1 MSTGMSEL
9 FWNQHAAW
17 PLLGTLQLLPLA
29 GVALLLKLGERPLT
43 LVAGRLIVL
52 AELLLAVVLYRQ
64 SDAANPAYQFAE
76 RLDLFG
82 PLSYHAG
89 ADGLTVLFVLLG
101 ALIVF
106 LVMLYS
112 MVRGLFDSARLL
124 AVVLAVEGVM
134 MSLLNTLN
142 LLWFVLAS
150 AAELGLV
157 GYLIGR
163 WSNSPEKE
171 RAMRIFY
178 QFQGVGL
185 AVLLAGVLALGWAYH
200 DSTGAVWS
208 FDLLEL
214 DGHEPAA
221 NLGAVIFFLLFYG
234 LGVRTPIFPLH
245 GWLPTIAQHGNVAI
259 APALL
264 LGVKIGVYGLV
275 RFVLPLLPEAAAD
288 WAPYVVG
295 FAMAGVF
302 YAALLA
308 FQQTNLRRLMAFAVI
323 SHTSLVV
330 IGLFALDS
338 IAFQGA
344 LLLAVNFGLAAT
356 AMMLMTGFVY
366 RRVRTT
372 QLDKLGGLFD
382 HIPAIGLTFLVA
394 GLAIVGMPGTPG
406 FDAAH
411 LLLEASIH
419 RFGALPTVAAALG
432 NVVAAGFLLWA
443 FQRAFLA
450 PGPEG
455 RERVIERASSM
466 EWAIAGILVVVLLV
480 AGFHTG
486 PWLDLVEAPLKAL
499 AGRWTHG

>member
-1 MSTGMSEL
+1 MTEL
-9 FWNQHAAW
+9 FWNQHAGL
-17 PLLGTLQLLPLA
+17 PLLAMLQLLPLA
-29 GVALLLKLGERPLT
+29 TAALLLRLGERPLS
-43 LVAGRLIVL
+43 LVLGRTVVAL
-52 AELLLAVVLYRQ
+52 ELLLAIFLYSQ
-64 SDAANPAYQFAE
+64 FDSGNPAYQFAE

-82 PLSYHAG
+82 PFSYHAG

-112 MVRGLFDSARLL
+112 MVRGLFDAARLL

-134 MSLLNTLN
+134 MSMLTTFN

-150 AAELGLV
+150 AAELALV

-163 WSNSPEKE
+163 WSNSPEKG
-171 RAMRIFY
+171 RAMRVFY
-178 QFQGVGL
+178 QFQSVGVVML
-185 AVLLAGVLALGWAYH
+185 MAGVLGIGWAYH
-200 DSTGAVWS
+200 DATGNPWS
-208 FDLLEL
+208 FDLFDL

-221 NLGAVIFFLLFYG
+221 SVGAVIFFLMFYG
-234 LGVRTPIFPLH
+234 LGVRTPIFPMH

-264 LGVKIGVYGLV
+264 LGIKVGIYGLA
-275 RFVLPLLPEAAAD
+275 RFVLPLLPNAAAD

-295 FAMAGVF
+295 FAMTGVF

-308 FQQTNLRRLMAFAVI
+308 FQQSNLRRLMAFAVI

-330 IGLFALDS
+330 MGMFALDA

-344 LLLAVNFGLAAT
+344 VLLSANFGLAAM

-366 RRVRTT
+366 RRMRTT
-372 QLDKLGGLFD
+372 QLEKLGGLFD
-382 HIPAIGLTFLVA
+382 AIPAIGLTFLVA

-443 FQRAFLA
+443 FQRAFL
-450 PGPEG
+450 GHSPEK
-455 RERVIERASSM
+455 RQQVIERAAGM
-466 EWAIAGILVVVLLV
+466 ELVVAGILVLVLLV
-480 AGFHTG
+480 AGFHMS
-486 PWLDLVEAPLKAL
+486 PWLELIELPLENL
-499 AGRWTHG
+499 AGRWTHD